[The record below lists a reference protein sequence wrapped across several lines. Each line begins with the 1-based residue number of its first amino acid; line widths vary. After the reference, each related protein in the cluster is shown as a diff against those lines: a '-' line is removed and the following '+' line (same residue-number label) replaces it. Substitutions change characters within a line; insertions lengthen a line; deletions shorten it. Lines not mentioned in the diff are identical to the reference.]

1 MVVKVERRG
10 ASVGGGGEDLG
21 DRIVIEADRVD
32 DSVEERKAKGD
43 EDGGGRCEREIP
55 SDIGVV

>member
-10 ASVGGGGEDLG
+10 TSVGGDEDGGEDLEE
-21 DRIVIEADRVD
+21 RIVIEADRVD
-32 DSVEERKAKGD
+32 DS
-43 EDGGGRCEREIP
+43 

>member
-10 ASVGGGGEDLG
+10 ASVGGDEDGGEDLG

-43 EDGGGRCEREIP
+43 EEGGGRCGKRIT
-55 SDIGVV
+55 

>member
-10 ASVGGGGEDLG
+10 ASVGGGEDLG